1 MKWEEGWNPATSKAP
16 SRGQAEKVPGTGP
29 EYPVKVFGSW
39 SLLLG
44 KERVTVQFTDS
55 VTPAP
60 RYMLVLIEG
69 QRMGYSIPVL
79 LSTVSGYWWRVLS
92 MFYISPLF
100 IMAVHIFYF
109 IRDNETEIEN
119 DEIEKLNR
127 LISSKETESII
138 KTSQQMKAQDQA
150 ASQINSIKHSKN
162 SY

>member
-1 MKWEEGWNPATSKAP
+1 
-16 SRGQAEKVPGTGP
+16 
-29 EYPVKVFGSW
+29 
-39 SLLLG
+39 
-44 KERVTVQFTDS
+44 
-55 VTPAP
+55 
-60 RYMLVLIEG
+60 
-69 QRMGYSIPVL
+69 
-79 LSTVSGYWWRVLS
+79 

-119 DEIEKLNR
+119 EEIEKLNR